1 LFKARPAG
9 AASAVDQHRRADVA
23 TSSQGARGTPAIRAS
38 RSGAGLLAP
47 AVYLVARLVVLI
59 ILTGILLALLKA
71 NPTNSV
77 VSEVHGWG
85 RWLVGPFA
93 GMFSFHRAR
102 VALAV
107 NWGIAAVIYLFAA
120 GLIARLVGRPHS
132 SRPVGRSSITN
143 QEGS

>member
-1 LFKARPAG
+1 
-9 AASAVDQHRRADVA
+9 
-23 TSSQGARGTPAIRAS
+23 
-38 RSGAGLLAP
+38 LLARL
-47 AVYLVARLVVLI
+47 VYFIVSLVVLI
-59 ILTGILLALLKA
+59 ILAGILLALLKA

-85 RWLVGPFA
+85 RWLVGPFD
-93 GMFSFHRAR
+93 GMFSFRRAR

-120 GLIARLVGRPHS
+120 GLIARLISRPHNR
-132 SRPVGRSSITN
+132 RPVGRSSIAN